1 MKLRKR
7 KAETLMEFL
16 IAMSVAGM
24 IFIMISL
31 ALQRSTSSVAKIY
44 SQDTLRAAAKAYIA
58 GLRDFESGE
67 NDLKSVMDSFVQ
79 KHDLN
84 KIASFK
90 MLDPSNGTQINL
102 NESETP
108 KLFTFDLEVK
118 SLDNEPITIPGV
130 KHFFN

>member
-44 SQDTLRAAAKAYIA
+44 SQDTLRAAAKKYIA
-58 GLRDFESGE
+58 GLPDELDEKEQSKLETVMRDRVSPDVANFTINNLQRSS
-67 NDLKSVMDSFVQ
+67 NLK
-79 KHDLN
+79 LW
-84 KIASFK
+84 
-90 MLDPSNGTQINL
+90 
-102 NESETP
+102 
-108 KLFTFDLEVK
+108 TFDLEVK
-118 SLDNEPITIPGV
+118 SLDNEPITIHGV